1 MRSAQNKFKLQD
13 VNKSELINC
22 EEELVIGLKSAT
34 QTSLIKKYEEE
45 FRKKELLREQIKET
59 EKKINYSSSS
69 QSRISLI
76 EK

>member
-1 MRSAQNKFKLQD
+1 MPPLKDTQEMRSAQNKFKLQD

-59 EKKINYSSSS
+59 EKKIIWK
-69 QSRISLI
+69 R
-76 EK
+76 